1 MNGPI
6 DEKELK
12 ELQDGRTTP
21 SIVDE
26 DVYEATLSPLRAAV
40 RRWTLK
46 AVERESPILARM
58 QVRSVVPRAKKAT
71 DVPFPPSQL
80 FLLTLKTRQT
90 SLCTIGAHTITF
102 PRLVLP
108 VYLLTRHAHVL
119 HDPPPDVLLL
129 WQ

>member
-1 MNGPI
+1 MNGSI

-58 QVRSVVPRAKKAT
+58 QVRSAVPRE
-71 DVPFPPSQL
+71 
-80 FLLTLKTRQT
+80 
-90 SLCTIGAHTITF
+90 GNH
-102 PRLVLP
+102 
-108 VYLLTRHAHVL
+108 
-119 HDPPPDVLLL
+119 
-129 WQ
+129 